1 MSIIDENGNQI
12 MRVGM
17 VHKIMAG
24 ACVALISAQT
34 VALLSWGA
42 WVTSTVSQHAIDIAV
57 LRSFR
62 TTGNIIN
69 PTTIYSDLMASDC
82 FDKPTDSR

>member
-24 ACVALISAQT
+24 VCMGLISAQT

-42 WVTSTVSQHAIDIAV
+42 WVTSTVSQHSIDIAV
-57 LRSFR
+57 MRSMR
-62 TTGNIIN
+62 AA
-69 PTTIYSDLMASDC
+69 YSEQSSNAGGIVSSEC
-82 FDKPTDSR
+82 FDKSDDLK

>member
-42 WVTSTVSQHAIDIAV
+42 WVTSTVSQHSIDIAV
-57 LRSFR
+57 FRSMR
-62 TTGNIIN
+62 VS
-69 PTTIYSDLMASDC
+69 YSATPDGSVSAVSNEC
-82 FDKPTDSR
+82 FDK

>member
-1 MSIIDENGNQI
+1 MSIIDENGNAI

-34 VALLSWGA
+34 VALMSWGV
-42 WVTSTVSQHAIDIAV
+42 WVTSTVARHDVEIAV
-57 LRSFR
+57 IRAMKSAA
-62 TTGNIIN
+62 IN
-69 PTTIYSDLMASDC
+69 PSTIYSDLAAADC
-82 FDKPTDSR
+82 FDK

>member
-1 MSIIDENGNQI
+1 MSIVDENGNQI

-17 VHKIMAG
+17 IHKIMAG
-24 ACVALISAQT
+24 ACVGLISAQT

-62 TTGNIIN
+62 TTSIR
-69 PTTIYSDLMASDC
+69 PTTIYSDLIAGDC
-82 FDKPTDSR
+82 FDKPTESR